1 MTTVQDI
8 MTSTVITVSPETEIV
23 EATRLL
29 LENRIN
35 GLPVV
40 DAKDRVVGILCQS
53 DLISQQK
60 RLALP
65 SFFTFLD
72 GFIPLT
78 STKQLER
85 QIQKVAAT
93 TVGEVMTPNP
103 TTVSPSTPVNEVAA
117 LMVDRNFHTLPV
129 VQNGRLVGVVGKED
143 LLRTLTANS
152 REHVSR
158 GAAS

>member
-8 MTSTVITVSPETEIV
+8 MTTTVITVSPQTEIP

-40 DAKDRVVGILCQS
+40 DGAGKVVGILCQS

-60 RLALP
+60 RLPLP

-78 STKQLER
+78 SMKNLER

-93 TVGEVMTPNP
+93 TVGDVMTRNP
-103 TTVSPSTPVNEVAA
+103 TTVSPATPVNEVAS

-129 VQNGRLVGVVGKED
+129 VRGGRLVGVVGKED
-143 LLRTLTANS
+143 LLRTM
-152 REHVSR
+152 
-158 GAAS
+158 AATSP